1 MSKISQRYALRTTTM
16 FLCDSNI
23 EAYYDNLLNTQVA
36 SLKRTLSS
44 IGTVEGLKQYI
55 RTEKKAL
62 INCSKSLIKTNEQK
76 YVSEATTI
84 LAKYYKIEN
93 IEEIYN

>member
-1 MSKISQRYALRTTTM
+1 MRYVIVNIKGDIIEEFETIREAEECLEYLSKWHDDY
-16 FLCDSNI
+16 NI
-23 EAYYDNLLNTQVA
+23 EQISEAD
-36 SLKRTLSS
+36 
-44 IGTVEGLKQYI
+44 
-55 RTEKKAL
+55 KKAL

-93 IEEIYN
+93 IEEIYNSQKSNRLKYEL